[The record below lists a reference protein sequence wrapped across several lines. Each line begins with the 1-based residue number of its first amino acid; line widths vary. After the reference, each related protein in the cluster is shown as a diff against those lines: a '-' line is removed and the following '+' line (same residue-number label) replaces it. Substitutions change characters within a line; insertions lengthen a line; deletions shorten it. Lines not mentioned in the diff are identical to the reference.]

1 MAVLSVGQI
10 VHRVGVMLDDP
21 ANARF
26 SEAYI
31 MPFIDQENES
41 FEITLERL
49 GIQQQEQIAI
59 IDLPSATPSSDGSC
73 PPVDLAPLFAPGRPL
88 EWFLR
93 PKRIDWKLQ
102 SQPDTA
108 YIQSDPVNELDDV
121 QIGNIGPYQYR
132 WAQGSIQLVPN
143 YTAVRLRIYFF
154 ALSTDIYDD
163 AQTAPSIMRGVG
175 YILARQVALEIA
187 SLNNNMGKLV
197 PRLEKSLS
205 RDKQNLCNL
214 LVMTAQA
221 QEIHFRGTRR
231 GAAYPISAGGKPFA

>member
-1 MAVLSVGQI
+1 MALLSVGQI
-10 VHRVGVMLDDP
+10 VKRVGVMLDDP

-31 MPFIDQENES
+31 LPFIDQENES

-49 GIQQQEQIAI
+49 GVQQNEQIAI
-59 IDLPSATPSSDGSC
+59 INLPSATPSVNGGC
-73 PPVDLAPLFAPGRPL
+73 PPVDLTPQFQPGMPL

-108 YIQSDPVNELDDV
+108 YIQSDPVDELDDV
-121 QIGNIGPYQYR
+121 SVGNIGPYQYR

-143 YTAVRLRIYFF
+143 YTPVTLRIYFF

-163 AQTAPSIMRGVG
+163 AQTAPAIMRGVG
-175 YILARQVALEIA
+175 FILARQVALEIA

-197 PRLEKSLS
+197 PRLEKSLA

-214 LVMTAQA
+214 LVMEAQA
-221 QEIHFRGTRR
+221 QLIHFRGTRR
-231 GAAYPISAGGKPFA
+231 GTAYPISAGGNPFA